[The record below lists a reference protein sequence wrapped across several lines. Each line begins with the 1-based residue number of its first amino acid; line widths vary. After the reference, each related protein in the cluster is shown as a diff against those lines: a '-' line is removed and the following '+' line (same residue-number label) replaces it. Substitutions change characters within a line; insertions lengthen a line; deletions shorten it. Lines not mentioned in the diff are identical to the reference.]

1 VSSLDIFDEMLLLT
15 KANPSMSTLLH
26 GLRFTARGLR
36 HPPTLHRYVAKPIG
50 RRRAFSAT
58 VPTQDDEPANPKYEE
73 AIQKVDRSKGNMRQR
88 FEQDMDK
95 MLAEQDE
102 ELEEDEDDV
111 MGNLSELMGEW
122 DEEFDELSDPPPQ
135 RGKVQVSDSFHNYG
149 EPNDEDQPMEL
160 DDEGDDEDV
169 TDDYSNMTV
178 LAHGELQQHQEIRHY
193 ARLAAWDLPLLS
205 SE

>member
-1 VSSLDIFDEMLLLT
+1 MLLLT
-15 KANPSMSTLLH
+15 QANRSMSTFLY
-26 GLRFTARGLR
+26 GLRFTRRGLR
-36 HPPTLHRYVAKPIG
+36 HPPTLCRYATKPIG
-50 RRRAFSAT
+50 RRRPFSTTIPAL
-58 VPTQDDEPANPKYEE
+58 DDEPANPELDE
-73 AIQKVDRSKGNMRQR
+73 AIQKVDRSRGNLRQR

-95 MLAEQDE
+95 MLAEQEE

-111 MGNLSELMGEW
+111 MGNLSDLMGEW

-135 RGKVQVSDSFHNYG
+135 RGKQQVSDSFHNYG
-149 EPNDEDQPMEL
+149 ENNDEDQPMEL
-160 DDEGDDEDV
+160 DDEGDEED
-169 TDDYSNMTV
+169 TSDDYENMTV